1 MINDYLHKTLSIYII
16 LLLII
21 NFTYSKY
28 ENNVY
33 YFNLPLLCEFSI
45 AEKNED
51 KLTNIRNGKV
61 ILVRVIASSI
71 FSEF

>member
-45 AEKNED
+45 NS
-51 KLTNIRNGKV
+51 NMFI
-61 ILVRVIASSI
+61 ILPLLIYI
-71 FSEF
+71 YLINNK